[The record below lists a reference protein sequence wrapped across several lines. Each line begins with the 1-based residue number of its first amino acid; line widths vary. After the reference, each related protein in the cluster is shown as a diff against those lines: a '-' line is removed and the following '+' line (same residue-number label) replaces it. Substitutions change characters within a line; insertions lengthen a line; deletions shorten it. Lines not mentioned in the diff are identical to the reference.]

1 MRATSLI
8 AVSLLASSAVAGK
21 EDPLAPLPV
30 RVAGQH
36 EEEGQLDAALSSIQ
50 AAFDVAKDSVVDY
63 LEDVSWNNAVEGI
76 KTALALAHGKAEEHF
91 GGSEGPLA
99 EYYARVNWT
108 YIEDEADK
116 ALSLAL
122 DCKEVAA
129 VMAAEKGEEGVHL
142 TKRQIK
148 FIATNFIHAYKSV
161 NFTAIEE
168 FLQKAIEL
176 STAKV
181 RP

>member
-1 MRATSLI
+1 MRATSLL

-21 EDPLAPLPV
+21 EEPLAPLPV

-63 LEDVSWNNAVEGI
+63 LEDVSWNKAVEGI

-99 EYYARVNWT
+99 EVCPS
-108 YIEDEADK
+108 
-116 ALSLAL
+116 LSRTREMLWSRA
-122 DCKEVAA
+122 C
-129 VMAAEKGEEGVHL
+129 
-142 TKRQIK
+142 
-148 FIATNFIHAYKSV
+148 
-161 NFTAIEE
+161 
-168 FLQKAIEL
+168 
-176 STAKV
+176 
-181 RP
+181 